1 MRENRKWGNPPEGRE
16 MTYSSTARNNKKKKL
31 FDMTNDL
38 SSIDKNTMTKSQNIW
53 RSRIS
58 WKIALSVFAT
68 IVIVQAAIMVFTL
81 SDVENEKLRQIR
93 DMGLSG
99 LAPVLEQKNDQLTS
113 PIPRQKAAQVF
124 STTPLRGISIY
135 SMDLSQITSYGEP
148 TILRLKNSF
157 NLGETYRSADRMYYE
172 VIYTSADLRNPY
184 FIVAKLDASS
194 VRADVMLYIQQN
206 VLILLLLSAFVTSVL
221 MLALSQWLLEPIL
234 LLRRNLVNAV
244 SDPEN
249 PSVQDLDNPARDEV
263 SVTIHIANDL
273 IRQNATNIIKLKEQA
288 EDRIHQLAYY
298 DTLTELPN
306 RALFAE
312 KLESA
317 IKHDVMAK
325 DKSLV
330 VMSVDLDHFKD
341 INDSMGHEIGDMLL
355 EAVAERLVNATPDR
369 AVIARASADEFVIMV
384 PLEKDI
390 SESSEIIN
398 NIFASLREPM
408 SIMQE
413 QFQIRASVGI
423 AHCPQDGMDAGHV
436 MKSADI
442 ALNRAKEDGRD
453 TYRFYSEDFDRAVQ
467 ARFQMLRDLRKALD
481 EDQLTLHYH
490 PQFDLRNGKM
500 IGAEALLRWWRPNN
514 SKEGG
519 HFISPVEFIPI
530 SEQSGLIV
538 PIGEW
543 VLRTACQM
551 AMNWQKDGYP
561 PFRIAVNISGV
572 QFHRGDIVN
581 TVKQVLDETGLDA
594 KMLELEVT
602 ESIFMD
608 DIEFTIGVLR
618 ELHDLGCELA
628 IDDFGTG
635 YSSLSY
641 LRQFPIDRLKIDQS
655 FIRDALVNSDDQAIT
670 RTIIS
675 LGHSLGL
682 KVIAEG
688 VETLEHQEFL
698 IQEECDEA
706 QGFRYT
712 KPLPAQKLREF
723 SEGYKGDLEA
733 PEMI

>member
-1 MRENRKWGNPPEGRE
+1 MMGGN
-16 MTYSSTARNNKKKKL
+16 T
-31 FDMTNDL
+31 
-38 SSIDKNTMTKSQNIW
+38 IKNTTGKLLKMGADTVKADGKSTTSSPGIW

-58 WKIALSVFAT
+58 WKIALSVFVT
-68 IVIVQAAIMVFTL
+68 IVVVQAAIMVFTITNF
-81 SDVENEKLRQIR
+81 ENERLRQIR
-93 DMGLSG
+93 DMGLAAV
-99 LAPVLEQKNDQLTS
+99 APAIELTADGS
-113 PIPRQKAAQVF
+113 SVPISRQKAEQLFA
-124 STTPLRGISIY
+124 TTPLRGMGIY
-135 SMDLSQITSYGEP
+135 GMDLSQIASYGEP
-148 TILRLKNSF
+148 TVLYMRDSF
-157 NLGETYRSADRMYYE
+157 NLSETYRSTNRNYYE
-172 VIYTSADLRNPY
+172 VIYSSADIRNPY
-184 FIVAKLDASS
+184 FIVAKLDAST
-194 VRADVMLYIQQN
+194 VQDDLMAHIQQN
-206 VLILLLLSAFVTSVL
+206 ILVLLLLSAFVTSVL

-249 PSVQDLDNPARDEV
+249 PSVQELQDPAKDEV
-263 SVTIHIANDL
+263 SVTIRIANDL
-273 IRQNATNIIKLKEQA
+273 IRQNAGNISRLKEQA
-288 EDRIHQLAYY
+288 EDRIHRLAYY
-298 DTLTELPN
+298 DTLTNLPN
-306 RALFAE
+306 RSLFAE
-312 KLESA
+312 KLDAS
-317 IKHDVMAK
+317 IKKDVLGK

-355 EAVAERLVNATPDR
+355 EAVAERLSKAAPDH
-369 AVIARASADEFVIMV
+369 AIVARASADEFMV
-384 PLEKDI
+384 MCVLDQDI
-390 SESSEIIN
+390 SESSKMADA
-398 NIFASLREPM
+398 IFDALREPV
-408 SIMQE
+408 SILQE

-423 AHCPQDGMDAGHV
+423 AHCPQDGVDAGHI

-442 ALNRAKEDGRD
+442 ALNRAKEEGRD

-481 EDQLTLHYH
+481 EDQLMLHYH
-490 PQFDLRNGKM
+490 PQFDLKTGEM

-519 HFISPVEFIPI
+519 SFISPVEFIPI
-530 SEQSGLIV
+530 AEQSGLIV

-551 AMNWQKDGYP
+551 AMDWQTDGYP
-561 PFRIAVNISGV
+561 SFRIAVNISGV

-581 TVKQVLDETGLDA
+581 TVTRILDETGLEA
-594 KMLELEVT
+594 HMLELEVT

-608 DIEFTIGVLR
+608 DIDFTIGVLR
-618 ELHDLGCELA
+618 ELHELGCELA

-655 FIRDALVNSDDQAIT
+655 FIRDALTNNDDQAIT

-688 VETLEHQEFL
+688 VETIDHQDFL
-698 IQEECDEA
+698 KQEKCDEV
-706 QGFRYT
+706 QGFKYT
-712 KPLPAQKLREF
+712 KPLPPQKLRQF
-723 SEGYKGDLEA
+723 AKAYTGDLEA
-733 PEMI
+733 PDFE